1 MTAGRFALASAAVT
15 PIPVKATASDR
26 RHGLFDSKDG
36 SGAAEGNPVASK
48 GIWFLRLDLRRIL
61 PRTPIGTA
69 RSDRSPRMQSEV
81 LMGSVVAA
89 EPVAGPE
96 VASSRLVG
104 VGIVVFLANAGSLV
118 LQLVAGRLL
127 APFVGSSLETM
138 SAIIGS
144 FLAGIALG
152 NAVGGRLAD
161 RHSGG
166 KRLAVFLVCG
176 GLAALWMLALPELLK
191 QTGGHR
197 LLPLSI
203 RIPILAAILCFPVGF
218 SLSLLTPMA
227 IRLGMPDV
235 RHAGRIAG
243 MVFALGTLG
252 CLAGN
257 YVTGFVLIPNLTVN
271 AIVGT
276 TAGLLFATALG
287 TAWLGNRVDEEST
300 VSEEDSSSTG
310 REFEGPVLPLRRA
323 YLIVF
328 LASFAGMTLELAAAR
343 LLAQVLGVS
352 LYTWTGVIGVMLA
365 GTAIGNWLGGVIADR
380 AGKSEYPSNSSQT
393 LASSLALAAACG
405 VYVLIGFIFAK
416 RLDVFDQLPII
427 GQVLAWTFTLFFP
440 AMMGLGTISPQV
452 IRLAVSDVQHAGR
465 VAGRV
470 YAWSTVG
477 AIAGTFLSGFVL
489 VSELG
494 MFRAVLLASALPG
507 LAAILATRVWERVFL
522 LYCLSLTF
530 GCIVAGMWYFS
541 AGIATRETNYYTIL
555 VASPSEKEIED
566 KIFPKGSLKLSLD
579 HLLHSVANPD
589 DPTFLFYK
597 HEEVQIEFLR
607 VVAKEH
613 PERQN
618 VLVIGGGG
626 YTFPR
631 CARTLVPTSSVD
643 VVEIDPGVTAVSYS
657 HLGLDPKLQIR
668 SFHMDGRQYVS
679 ELAPAGHYN
688 LITLDAVNDLSVPAH
703 LLTAEFNEE
712 IKRSLTP
719 DGIYLLTVIDVPDG
733 GRLWTAAFRTLK
745 ETFPHVELLMAN
757 DTVRPHEQQVM
768 LIYAS
773 AKPLQ
778 MGTLYDMLKQQGIGK
793 PYTNRFPTKFTEAM
807 MEKRQPKV
815 LTDQFAPVDNLM
827 APVFRQRKS
836 Q

>member
-1 MTAGRFALASAAVT
+1 
-15 PIPVKATASDR
+15 
-26 RHGLFDSKDG
+26 
-36 SGAAEGNPVASK
+36 
-48 GIWFLRLDLRRIL
+48 
-61 PRTPIGTA
+61 
-69 RSDRSPRMQSEV
+69 
-81 LMGSVVAA
+81 MGSVVAA

-310 REFEGPVLPLRRA
+310 REFEGPLLPIRRA

-380 AGKSEYPSNSSQT
+380 AGKSEDPETASRTLGYCLT
-393 LASSLALAAACG
+393 LAALFG
-405 VYVLIGFIFAK
+405 VYVLVAFITA
-416 RLDVFDQLPII
+416 RWFDAYEEFPII
-427 GQVLAWTFTLFFP
+427 GRVLAWTFTVFFP
-440 AMMGLGTISPQV
+440 AMLALGTISPQV
-452 IRLAVSDVQHAGR
+452 IRLAVPDVQHAGR

-470 YAWSTVG
+470 YAWSTAG
-477 AIAGTFLSGFVL
+477 AIAGTFLTGFVL
-489 VSELG
+489 VSQFG
-494 MFRAVLLASALPG
+494 MFRAVLLAAALPG
-507 LAAILATRVWERVFL
+507 FAAMLSTKVWDRVSL
-522 LYCLSLTF
+522 LYPLSLTF
-530 GCIVAGMWYFS
+530 GCIVAGVGFFTS
-541 AGIATRETNYYTIL
+541 SGAKVPKETNYYTIIVTQPTSEE
-555 VASPSEKEIED
+555 VAIHDLPEAA
-566 KIFPKGSLKLSLD
+566 LKLSLD
-579 HLLHSVANPD
+579 HLLHSVVNPD

-778 MGTLYDMLKQQGIGK
+778 MGTLYDMLRQQGIGK